1 MENVWEVTGAL
12 AGGPSGEGWEDWL
25 GHVLVPI
32 AVLIFL
38 SNVSSMRMMLGLR
51 GQTGSWTT
59 TPRLTSLFMGP
70 VILYGI
76 SHVVTVYAA
85 RHPEFRAFALALETV
100 TAVSWVFA
108 VSRFSRF
115 LVGPI
120 EPIEKPSFVPAPT
133 SVGGRGL
140 AALSAS
146 ASYPRPP
153 SATNGP

>member
-1 MENVWEVTGAL
+1 MEKVWEVTGAL
-12 AGGPSGEGWEDWL
+12 AGGPTGEGWEDWL

-38 SNVSSMRMMLGLR
+38 TNVSSMRMLQGLG

-59 TPRLTSLFMGP
+59 TPRLSSLFMGP

-76 SHVVTVYAA
+76 SHVTTIYAA

-100 TAVSWVFA
+100 TAVSWVVA
-108 VSRFSRF
+108 VVRFSRF
-115 LVGPI
+115 LPEPHQSVKKKCLGPA
-120 EPIEKPSFVPAPT
+120 APV
-133 SVGGRGL
+133 SGRGL
-140 AALSAS
+140 ITLSAS
-146 ASYPRPP
+146 GSFPRPP